1 MTHLIKLYFQ
11 FVELKSMVFK
21 KFEKNNLFHMSCSD
35 VRERFHYI
43 ILLMVV
49 IVQTMKEYSWS
60 EKQFWI
66 LMPDCAWVLVAEV
79 FVDYFKHAFVTR
91 FNEISGEVYEEYS
104 LSLAFDLVGSKLKS
118 VRIECFKLE
127 DFLIR
132 LTFSPWMNRP
142 FLIIVMWYLAEWGS
156 SHYLFRYLLFESFS
170 APLAL
175 PTTTR
180 AFVCCLPSSGNF
192 LGGNFL

>member
-132 LTFSPWMNRP
+132 LTFSP
-142 FLIIVMWYLAEWGS
+142 
-156 SHYLFRYLLFESFS
+156 
-170 APLAL
+170 
-175 PTTTR
+175 
-180 AFVCCLPSSGNF
+180 
-192 LGGNFL
+192 